1 MNFEILIEAIKSLYP
16 LHYNHFLL
24 FTVIN
29 TFQITWL
36 TTLRISMTLE
46 STIYNILLLLYMCL
60 LYVVVCTI
68 LVESVLSGI
77 SSNQPYLSMSK
88 YFHPDTLI
96 QERKGGSLQ
105 NFSCICFE
113 IPALLVEKIRNQ
125 CQPVPTSADQC
136 RPVPTSANPQMEDL
150 VAPKLVWSSSSFSSI
165 FFTSF

>member
-1 MNFEILIEAIKSLYP
+1 MNFEILIEAIKILYP

-88 YFHPDTLI
+88 YFHPGTLI

-105 NFSCICFE
+105 NFRCICFE

-125 CQPVPTSADQC
+125 CW
-136 RPVPTSANPQMEDL
+136 PVPTSANPQMEDL
-150 VAPKLVWSSSSFSSI
+150 VALKLVWSSSSFSSI